1 MWIPRKEFMTRM
13 WNIRYWD
20 AMAKEKSFA
29 PSGKNRN
36 KILARMPNFQQ
47 RCAAALQSLASLTI

>member
-13 WNIRYWD
+13 SKTLYWD
-20 AMAKEKSFA
+20 TMAKEKSFA

-36 KILARMPNFQQ
+36 KILARMSGFQQ
-47 RCAAALQSLASLTI
+47 QCTAALQSFASLTI